1 MIAYQTIEPNT
12 ECVQDDKPIPV
23 FDARDLTVGG
33 NLASIVLDG
42 STYTLRITRQKKL
55 ILTK

>member
-1 MIAYQTIEPNT
+1 MTAYQVIEPNT
-12 ECVQDDKPIPV
+12 EPAQGEPIPT
-23 FDARDLTVGG
+23 FNARDLTVGG

-42 STYTLRITRQKKL
+42 QTYTLRITRQKKL